1 MYKSSLKILELE
13 PGDYHTLLSGS
24 VAGHKVR
31 IVLDTGASHSC
42 VDKLF
47 VNQVFPEMNLERNE
61 GVNAGIASTG
71 FEVLVADLPDVR
83 IGRFHLKTFPNT
95 AVIDFSHINGAYRM
109 LHRKPIQMILGN
121 DFCVNHKAVIDYA
134 RKLFLFQK

>member
-1 MYKSSLKILELE
+1 MYKTPIKILQLE
-13 PGDYHTLLSGS
+13 KGDYHTLLSGS
-24 VAGHKVR
+24 VGGHRVR

-42 VDKLF
+42 IDKLF
-47 VNQVFPEMNLERNE
+47 VNQIFPEMNLERNE

-109 LHRKPIQMILGN
+109 LHRKPFQMILGN
-121 DFCVNHKAVIDYA
+121 DFCVNHKAVIDYD
-134 RKLFLFQK
+134 RELFLFQK

>member
-1 MYKSSLKILELE
+1 MYTTPIKILQLE
-13 PGDYHTLLSGS
+13 KGDFHTLLNGT

-31 IVLDTGASHSC
+31 IVLDTGASHTC
-42 VDKLF
+42 VDRQF
-47 VNQVFPEMNLERNE
+47 VNEILPDLHLEANE

-121 DFCVNHKAVIDYA
+121 DFCVRHNAVIDYEQ
-134 RKLFLFQK
+134 KTFSFQQ